1 MLPFTAPQPKPLTHV
16 AVAVRLPRGGT
27 DEWAE
32 RCVTAL
38 RAVPSAN
45 VTCVGARTRGL
56 EGTDLV
62 LDLSDGAFGECDAE
76 PRLGYWTFL
85 YGETAERGNVALRE
99 HVAGRRAVMVR
110 LVRLTGPRDAS
121 VLMEGAFKAVAHS
134 RAATRRRVQNAVAGW
149 PARCLRERLAE
160 AAAPAA
166 GSVTVGRTPPVA
178 AATLRALLPL
188 ASLRNLAR
196 RLTLEL
202 TAEQWA
208 IGVIA
213 KPVEHVLESFDAD
226 AIRWLPVPEGG
237 FLADPFGTVAPDG
250 TVTVLAEALSFRE
263 NVGRI
268 VTFEIAPDGAV
279 TVPRDVMHATVHAS
293 YPQIVEHGGRIYC
306 LPETGRLGRVQLHR
320 ATAFPDRWVP
330 DCVLLED
337 FAGADAT
344 VFTHDGRWW
353 MLAANQRD
361 QGETKLFAFHAP
373 DLFGPWTAHAENPV
387 KCDLRSS
394 RPAGTPF
401 ASGGALYRPAQDCS
415 ATYGGAIVVN
425 RITTLTPA
433 AFREA
438 PVARLAP
445 APDGPYPHGLHT
457 LVGVGN
463 ITLVDGKRHVRSAR
477 GLVAGF
483 KRIARDTRRP

>member
-1 MLPFTAPQPKPLTHV
+1 MLPLTASHSKPLTHV
-16 AVAVRLPRGGT
+16 AVAVRLPRGTT

-38 RAVPSAN
+38 RAVPSAI
-45 VTCVGARTRGL
+45 VTCVGAQTGEL
-56 EGTDLV
+56 EGADLV
-62 LDLSDGAFGECDAE
+62 VDLSDAAFADCDAE

-85 YGETAERGNVALRE
+85 FGETAERGNVALRE
-99 HVAGRRAVMVR
+99 HVAGQRAIVVR
-110 LVRLTGPRDAS
+110 LVRLTGPHDAS

-134 RAATRRRVQNAVAGW
+134 RAATRRRVQNAVAAW
-149 PARCLRERLAE
+149 PARCLRERLAG

-166 GSVTVGRTPPVA
+166 DSVTVGRTAPIA
-178 AATLRALLPL
+178 GATLRALAPL
-188 ASLRNLAR
+188 ATLRNLAG
-196 RLTLEL
+196 RLALEL

-213 KPVEHVLESFDAD
+213 KPVEHVLESFDAG
-226 AIRWLPVPEGG
+226 AIRWLPVPDGG

-250 TVTVLAEALSFRE
+250 TLTVLAEALSFRE

-268 VTFEIAPDGAV
+268 VAFEIAPDGAV
-279 TVPRDVMHATVHAS
+279 TVPRDVMRATVHAS
-293 YPQIVEHGGRIYC
+293 YPQIVEHGGQIYC
-306 LPETGRLGRVQLHR
+306 LPEIGRLGCVQLHR
-320 ATAFPDRWVP
+320 AIAYPDRWVP
-330 DCVLLED
+330 DRVLLED

-401 ASGGALYRPAQDCS
+401 TSGGALYRPAQDCS
-415 ATYGGAIVVN
+415 ATYGGAIVIN
-425 RITTLTPA
+425 RIATLTPA

-438 PVARLAP
+438 SVARLAP
-445 APDGPYPHGLHT
+445 APDSPYPDGLHT

-463 ITLVDGKRHVRSAR
+463 ITLVDGKRHFRSAR
-477 GLVAGF
+477 AFVAGF
-483 KRIARDTRRP
+483 NRIVHDIRRQ